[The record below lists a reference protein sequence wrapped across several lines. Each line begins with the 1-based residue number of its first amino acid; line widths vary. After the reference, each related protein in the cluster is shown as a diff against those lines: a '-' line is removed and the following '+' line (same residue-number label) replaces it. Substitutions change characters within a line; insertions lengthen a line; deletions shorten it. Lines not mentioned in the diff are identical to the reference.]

1 MIYKYGL
8 INHFEKINAYLSI
21 ILDEVPKGL
30 LPKQDEDVLIY
41 EKNKK
46 IYRLDIFGLKKYV
59 KVKFQGL
66 IVLPNYEL
74 IAILNGYLGKYNIM
88 LSSKDESGFYI
99 DKVDNHYIV
108 KVKKDTLV
116 ADGTFVKEDR
126 TATNKDLDIN
136 ENDEVINLDDEEIN
150 DKDLGK
156 DIFQME
162 EKQAWTK

>member
-21 ILDEVPKGL
+21 ILLDGHQNIVPS
-30 LPKQDEDVLIY
+30 QDEDMLVY
-41 EKNKK
+41 EKDHK
-46 IYRLDIFGLKKYV
+46 IYRIDIFNLKKYV

-66 IVLPNYEL
+66 IYLPNYEL

-88 LSSKDESGFYI
+88 LSSKNESGFYI
-99 DKVDNHYIV
+99 DKLDNHYIV

-136 ENDEVINLDDEEIN
+136 ENEEVINLDDEEIT
-150 DKDLGK
+150 DKDIGK

-162 EKQAWTK
+162 EKQAWMK